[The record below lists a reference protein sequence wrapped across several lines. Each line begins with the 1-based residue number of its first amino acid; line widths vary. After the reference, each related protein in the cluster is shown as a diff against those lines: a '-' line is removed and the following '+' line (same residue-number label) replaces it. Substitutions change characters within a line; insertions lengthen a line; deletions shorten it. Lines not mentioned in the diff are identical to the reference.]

1 MFFKEILDCIKF
13 PTIGRFWKSIVKN
26 RKRRR
31 ILKNPTQKQR
41 VERYLNRLMK
51 GRYFT
56 VDDLM
61 SLSVTDLKRDTPIL
75 DVGRSTISQVLGSFK
90 TKYSE
95 KASEKKIDKKKSQKK
110 PKSPPDKNGLQSDEI
125 SKLRQML
132 QWYEK
137 RDKQEFLE
145 FEELKL
151 ALEDIGIDYLKILKK
166 YRDRIF

>member
-1 MFFKEILDCIKF
+1 MKK
-13 PTIGRFWKSIVKN
+13 PS
-26 RKRRR
+26 
-31 ILKNPTQKQR
+31 QKQR

-61 SLSVTDLKRDTPIL
+61 SLSVTDLKQDTPIL

-90 TKYSE
+90 TKYKE
-95 KASEKKIDKKKSQKK
+95 KASEKKSKKQKTSAKQKSLVEKD
-110 PKSPPDKNGLQSDEI
+110 SLQAEEI
-125 SKLRQML
+125 KKLRQMI

-151 ALEDIGIDYLKILKK
+151 ALDEVGIDYLKILKK

>member
-1 MFFKEILDCIKF
+1 
-13 PTIGRFWKSIVKN
+13 
-26 RKRRR
+26 
-31 ILKNPTQKQR
+31 LKKPSQKQR

-61 SLSVTDLKRDTPIL
+61 SLSVTDLKQDTPIL

-90 TKYSE
+90 TKYKE
-95 KASEKKIDKKKSQKK
+95 KASDKKSKKQKTSAKQKSVVEKD
-110 PKSPPDKNGLQSDEI
+110 SLQAEEI
-125 SKLRQML
+125 KKLRQMI

-151 ALEDIGIDYLKILKK
+151 ALDEVGIDYLKILKK

>member
-1 MFFKEILDCIKF
+1 MKK
-13 PTIGRFWKSIVKN
+13 PS
-26 RKRRR
+26 
-31 ILKNPTQKQR
+31 QKQR

-61 SLSVTDLKRDTPIL
+61 SMTVTDLKQDTPIL
-75 DVGRSTISQVLGSFK
+75 DVGKSTISQVLGAFK
-90 TKYSE
+90 IKYRD
-95 KASEKKIDKKKSQKK
+95 KASEKKTKKKQPQAKR
-110 PKSPPDKNGLQSDEI
+110 KSNSDNDSLQTEEI
-125 SKLRQML
+125 KKLRQMI

-151 ALEDIGIDYLKILKK
+151 ALDDVGIDYLKILKK